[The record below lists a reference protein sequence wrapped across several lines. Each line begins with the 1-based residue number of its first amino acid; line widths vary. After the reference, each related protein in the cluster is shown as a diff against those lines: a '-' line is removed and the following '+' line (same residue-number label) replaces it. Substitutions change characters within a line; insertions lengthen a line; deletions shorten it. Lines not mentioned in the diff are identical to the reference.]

1 MGVQLARSYTHG
13 TEWAD
18 KNPNIP
24 EEQLQAIRDFKN
36 AGLKVITAVILP
48 RPYVL
53 TEVIDLS
60 DAVMVVYRG
69 GNGIMQAVAEVIFGD
84 FSPTG
89 KLPFQLPRSQEQV
102 GTDNPNNQIEK
113 WELPYDIGASA
124 TERAL
129 IRTAMQND
137 LPVPLSGD
145 PLFQYGFGLCY
156 GCDTFSPPPSVDTA
170 NPISNFNLLLPAD
183 GSSST
188 NTNCVFSWEMPTL
201 PDSIDSELQYAF
213 YIDGSLAGILDET
226 SCAIEQLSTGTHTWY
241 VQALAGQYKRN
252 SSSVF
257 SFTITETNSV
267 EAGKKAELNIYPNPV
282 KDGHIIVESNSFAN
296 NNMPIEIYNI
306 MGQKVLSQKR
316 TQKKTLLNIS
326 FLPQGTY
333 VVRVGTHY
341 AVMIKTNI
349 P

>member
-1 MGVQLARSYTHG
+1 
-13 TEWAD
+13 
-18 KNPNIP
+18 
-24 EEQLQAIRDFKN
+24 
-36 AGLKVITAVILP
+36 
-48 RPYVL
+48 
-53 TEVIDLS
+53 
-60 DAVMVVYRG
+60 
-69 GNGIMQAVAEVIFGD
+69 
-84 FSPTG
+84 
-89 KLPFQLPRSQEQV
+89 
-102 GTDNPNNQIEK
+102 
-113 WELPYDIGASA
+113 
-124 TERAL
+124 
-129 IRTAMQND
+129 
-137 LPVPLSGD
+137 
-145 PLFQYGFGLCY
+145 
-156 GCDTFSPPPSVDTA
+156 
-170 NPISNFNLLLPAD
+170 
-183 GSSST
+183 
-188 NTNCVFSWEMPTL
+188 MPTL
-201 PDSIDSELQYAF
+201 PDSINSELQYAF

-282 KDGHIIVESNSFAN
+282 KEGHIIVESNSFAN